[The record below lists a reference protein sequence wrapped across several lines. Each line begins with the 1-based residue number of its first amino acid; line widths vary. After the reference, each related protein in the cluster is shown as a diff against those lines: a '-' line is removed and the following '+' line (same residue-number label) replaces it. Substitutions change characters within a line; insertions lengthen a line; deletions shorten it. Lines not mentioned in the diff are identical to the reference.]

1 MGFGPKGRVVLRGA
15 KRVRTLVKTPRK
27 VNKNR
32 KGR

>member
-15 KRVRTLVKTPRK
+15 KRVLTLLKSPRK
-27 VNKNR
+27 VNKKQ